1 MTAQATRAKDMQIVL
16 DIPETLAEKLR
27 ALPDPQQFVV
37 DVLVQSLDCGLS
49 SDQWWMLLED
59 IESVAVDTGVADLA
73 ANHDHYLGTI

>member
-1 MTAQATRAKDMQIVL
+1 MQIVL

>member
-1 MTAQATRAKDMQIVL
+1 MQIVL
-16 DIPETLAEKLR
+16 DIPEALAEKLR

-37 DVLVQSLDCGLS
+37 DLLAQSLDGGLS

>member
-1 MTAQATRAKDMQIVL
+1 MTTQATRAKDMQIVL